1 MYIDFKRVLS
11 VTAILVVG
19 ALLGVVGVLTYQ
31 RLKAPKQIITV
42 TGSAEV
48 DAQTDQVNISIQVKN
63 TGTTQEAAQTANKK
77 DVDTLKKTLADF
89 GIPESRIT
97 QSTYSQVGYREMDTM
112 MAPPDFRPYPTT
124 ATTPTAV
131 TNLSIVLDSIEN
143 IDTVIAA
150 ISANPNTQITST
162 YYSLNN
168 QKEWESKAKEE
179 ALKDARRQIEQIAKT
194 NKLKVGKLTYLRD
207 LNEGGGIYPMPVY
220 EKNLMETQDSSSS
233 SDEPTETGVA
243 EENMFY
249 GEQTVKI
256 TASYQARYE
265 LY

>member
-19 ALLGVVGVLTYQ
+19 VLLGIAGVLTYQ
-31 RLKAPKQIITV
+31 RLKAPKQLITV

-48 DAQTDQVNISIQVKN
+48 DAQTDQVNISVQVKN

-77 DVDTLKKTLADF
+77 DVDSLKKTLADL

-97 QSTYSQVGYREMDTM
+97 QSTYSQAFYGETDAM

-124 ATTPTAV
+124 ATVPTVV
-131 TNLSIVLDSIEN
+131 TNLSIVLNSIEN
-143 IDTVIAA
+143 IDAVIAA
-150 ISANPNTQITST
+150 ISKSPNAQITST

-168 QKEWESKAKEE
+168 QKEWEAKAKEE

-207 LNEGGGIYPMPVY
+207 LNDGGGVYPMPAYDKGV
-220 EKNLMETQDSSSS
+220 MESKGTSS